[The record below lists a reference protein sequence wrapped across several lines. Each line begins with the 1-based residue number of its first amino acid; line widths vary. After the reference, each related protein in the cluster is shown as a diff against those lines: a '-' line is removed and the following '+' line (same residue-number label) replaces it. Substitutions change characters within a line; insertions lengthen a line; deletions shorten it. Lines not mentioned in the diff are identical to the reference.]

1 MILRILIPLFLLLV
15 FPAWVLNRF
24 LLKPRVKWWLRFL
37 IFFPNILLL
46 VTLCLMAV
54 SERSTPDTAYRLTAI
69 LTCTL
74 TLGFSELL
82 LSLFVLLR
90 VPVRRLALRRGLL
103 AMGVLLSVV
112 CLGTLTYGFT
122 LGYKRLVVKPVQY
135 SFAQLPRAFHGYRIV
150 QISDLHL
157 GTLSGK
163 RDVVRRIV
171 ETVNAARPDVIVFTG
186 DLVNTR
192 AEELKEFENLLSHL
206 CAPDGVISV
215 MGNHD
220 YLTYH
225 PWPSEAAREEN
236 VRLLQES
243 QRNMGWKLLLNDH
256 VLLRRCGDSLAI
268 VGVENDGRPPF
279 PALGDLPRAQDG
291 LSAECFKVLLSHDPS
306 HWRRRVVPDTDIPL
320 TLSGHTHGMQ
330 LKVGDFSPAAW
341 FYPEWGGTY
350 TAQGQTLHVSL
361 GVGEVML
368 PFRLG
373 AWPEIN
379 IITLCRAEL

>member
-1 MILRILIPLFLLLV
+1 MIFRILIPLFLLLF

-24 LLKPRVKWWLRFL
+24 LLKPRVGWPWRFL
-37 IFFPNILLL
+37 VFLPNLLL
-46 VTLCLMAV
+46 FAALCLMAAC
-54 SERSTPDTAYRLTAI
+54 ERYTPDTAYRTTLI

-74 TLGFSELL
+74 TLGFPELL

-90 VPVRRLALRRGLL
+90 VPVRKLAVRRALL
-103 AMGVLLSVV
+103 AVGGVLSAA
-112 CLGTLTYGFT
+112 CMATLIYGFT
-122 LGYKRLVVKPVQY
+122 LGYKQVVVRPVTY
-135 SFAQLPRAFHGYRIV
+135 TFAQLPRAFHGYRIA

-163 RDVVRRIV
+163 ADVVKRIV
-171 ETVNAARPDVIVFTG
+171 DSVNAARPDVVVFTG

-192 AEELKEFENLLSHL
+192 AEELKEFANILSQF

-220 YLTYH
+220 YLSYY
-225 PWPSEAAREEN
+225 PWPSDEARREN

-243 QRNMGWKLLLNDH
+243 ERNMGWKLLLNEH
-256 VLLRRCGDSLAI
+256 VLLHRCGDSLAI

-279 PALGDLPRAQDG
+279 PALGDLPRAQQG

-306 HWRRRVVPDTDIPL
+306 HWMRRVVPDTDIPL

-330 LKVGDFSPAAW
+330 LKIGNFSPAAW

-350 TAQGQTLHVSL
+350 TTQGQTLHVSL
-361 GVGEVML
+361 GAGEVML

-379 IITLCRAEL
+379 LITLQRAE